1 MMKIRSQ
8 VSTGVFAA
16 LLLVV
21 VYSSVAQIKSG
32 MTTADILGALKP
44 GQWVVLEGNVQQD
57 FSVLC
62 TEIKLLTGDLLD
74 DDWKLTGIIR
84 SVNKEK
90 QVIEIL
96 RLPVKIQPETEFDDD
111 DGKMKSFTD
120 VKTNMLVEVEG
131 TYLKDGTLLAKQIA
145 NESAKL
151 TEKPKAKDKIE
162 ARGKV
167 EKIDSTKRTITLMG
181 ITFQLTDG
189 TQGMSAI
196 R

>member
-96 RLPVKIQPETEFDDD
+96 RLPVKIQSEAEFRD
-111 DGKMKSFTD
+111 KEEKLKSFAD
-120 VKTNMLVEVEG
+120 LKANMLVQIEG
-131 TYLKDGTLLAKQIA
+131 TYLKDGTLLAKQID

-151 TEKPKAKDKIE
+151 TEKPQAKDKIK

>member
-1 MMKIRSQ
+1 MKVRRQ

-16 LLLVV
+16 LLLVAV
-21 VYSSVAQIKSG
+21 HASVAQMKG
-32 MTTADILGALKP
+32 KMTAADTLAALKP
-44 GQWVVLEGNVQQD
+44 GQWVELEGNVQQD

-90 QVIEIL
+90 QAIEIL
-96 RLPVKIQPETEFDDD
+96 RLPIKIQPETEFDDD

-120 VKTNMLVEVEG
+120 VKTNMLVQVEG
-131 TYLKDGTLLAKQIA
+131 TYLKDGTLLAKEID

-151 TEKPKAKDKIE
+151 TEKPQAKDKIK

-189 TQGMSAI
+189 TQGMSTI

>member
-1 MMKIRSQ
+1 MKIRAQ

-16 LLLVV
+16 LLLVAV
-21 VYSSVAQIKSG
+21 HASVAQMKG
-32 MTTADILGALKP
+32 KMTVADTLAALKP
-44 GQWVVLEGNVQQD
+44 GQWVELEGNVQQD

-62 TEIKLLTGDLLD
+62 TEIKLLTGDLLE

-84 SVNKEK
+84 SVNKGK

-96 RLPVKIQPETEFDDD
+96 RLPIKIQPETEFEDD

-120 VKTNMLVEVEG
+120 VKTNMLVQVEG
-131 TYLKDGTLLAKQIA
+131 TYLKDGTLLAKEID

-151 TEKPKAKDKIE
+151 TEKPQAKDKIK

-167 EKIDSTKRTITLMG
+167 EKIDSTKRTITIMG
-181 ITFQLTDG
+181 VTFQLTDG
-189 TQGMSAI
+189 TQSMSAI

>member
-1 MMKIRSQ
+1 MKIWSQ
-8 VSTGVFAA
+8 ISTGVFAA
-16 LLLVV
+16 LLLVAV
-21 VYSSVAQIKSG
+21 HSSVAQMKG
-32 MTTADILGALKP
+32 KMTAADILAALKP
-44 GQWVVLEGNVQQD
+44 GQWVVLEGNVQND

-90 QVIEIL
+90 QAIEIL
-96 RLPVKIQPETEFDDD
+96 RVPVKIQPEAEFDDD
-111 DGKMKSFTD
+111 NGKMKSFTD
-120 VKTNMLVEVEG
+120 VKTNMLVQVEG

-151 TEKPKAKDKIE
+151 TEKPQVKDKIK

-167 EKIDSTKRTITLMG
+167 EKIDSTKRTITIMG
-181 ITFQLTDG
+181 ITYQLTDG
-189 TQGMSAI
+189 TQSMSAI

>member
-1 MMKIRSQ
+1 MKIRGQ
-8 VSTGVFAA
+8 LSTGVLAA
-16 LLLVV
+16 LLLVAV
-21 VYSSVAQIKSG
+21 HASVAQMKG
-32 MTTADILGALKP
+32 KMTAADTLAALKP
-44 GQWVVLEGNVQQD
+44 GQWVELEGNVQQD

-90 QVIEIL
+90 QAMEIL
-96 RLPVKIQPETEFDDD
+96 RLPIKIQPETEFDDD

-131 TYLKDGTLLAKQIA
+131 TYLKDGTLLAKEID

-151 TEKPKAKDKIE
+151 TKKPQAKDKIK

-167 EKIDSTKRTITLMG
+167 EKIDATKRTITLMG
-181 ITFQLTDG
+181 IAFQLTDG
-189 TQGMSAI
+189 TQGMSAVK
-196 R
+196 

>member
-1 MMKIRSQ
+1 MKIWGQ

-16 LLLVV
+16 LLLVAV
-21 VYSSVAQIKSG
+21 HASVAQMKG
-32 MTTADILGALKP
+32 KMTTADILAALKP
-44 GQWVVLEGNVQQD
+44 GQWVELEGNVQQD

-90 QVIEIL
+90 QAIEIL
-96 RLPVKIQPETEFDDD
+96 RLPIKIQPETEFDDD

-120 VKTNMLVEVEG
+120 VKTNMLVQVEG
-131 TYLKDGTLLAKQIA
+131 TYLKDGTLLAKEID

-151 TEKPKAKDKIE
+151 TKKPQAKDKMK

-167 EKIDSTKRTITLMG
+167 EEIDPTKRTITLMG
-181 ITFQLTDG
+181 ITFQFTDG

>member
-1 MMKIRSQ
+1 MKIRGQ

-16 LLLVV
+16 LFLVAV
-21 VYSSVAQIKSG
+21 HASVAQMKG
-32 MTTADILGALKP
+32 KLTAADTLAALKP
-44 GQWVVLEGNVQQD
+44 GQWVELEGNVQPD

-62 TEIKLLTGDLLD
+62 TEIKLLTGDLLE

-84 SVNKEK
+84 SVNKGK

-96 RLPVKIQPETEFDDD
+96 RLPIQIQPETEFEDD
-111 DGKMKSFTD
+111 DGKMMSFTD
-120 VKTNMLVEVEG
+120 VKTNMLVQVEG
-131 TYLKDGTLLAKQIA
+131 TYLKDGTLLAKQID

-151 TEKPKAKDKIE
+151 TEKPQKKDKIK

-167 EKIDSTKRTITLMG
+167 EKIDSTKRTITIMG
-181 ITFQLTDG
+181 ITYQLTDG
-189 TQGMSAI
+189 TQSMSAI

>member
-8 VSTGVFAA
+8 VFTGVFVA

-21 VYSSVAQIKSG
+21 VCSSVAQIKGG
-32 MTTADILGALKP
+32 MTTADIFGALKP
-44 GQWVVLEGNVQQD
+44 GQWVVLEGTVKQD

-62 TEIKLLTGDLLD
+62 TNVQLLTGDLLD
-74 DDWKLTGIIR
+74 DDWKFTGIIR
-84 SVNKEK
+84 RVDKEK
-90 QVIEIL
+90 QTIEIL
-96 RLPVKIQPETEFDDD
+96 RLPVKIQPEAEFRD
-111 DGKMKSFTD
+111 KEEKLKSFAD
-120 VKTNMLVEVEG
+120 VKANMLVQVEG
-131 TYLKDGTLLAKQIA
+131 TYLKDGTLLAKQID

-151 TEKPKAKDKIE
+151 TGKPQAKDKIK

-167 EKIDSTKRTITLMG
+167 EKIDSTKRTLTLMG